1 MEIGEDTPK
10 PIKPE
15 ISVKVEPIPM
25 EVEPS
30 EKPSG
35 EEPVVEPSASDE
47 PMKEEVKTEPL
58 EDNIEEESME
68 VTPKPEPPELSGKTS
83 YSYLFFL
90 VKSHWGSSRFRLFT
104 NFHKFFVCKCSNLIN
119 FLVKSQWVVIFSQ
132 QEFSFLK

>member
-10 PIKPE
+10 PVKPE

-30 EKPSG
+30 EKPS
-35 EEPVVEPSASDE
+35 ENPVVDPSGTSDE
-47 PMKEEVKTEPL
+47 PMKEEVKTEPT
-58 EDNIEEESME
+58 EDIVEEESME

-90 VKSHWGSSRFRLFT
+90 VKSQWGSSRFRLFT
-104 NFHKFFVCKCSNLIN
+104 NFHKFFVCKGSNL
-119 FLVKSQWVVIFSQ
+119 KFSQ
-132 QEFSFLK
+132 FLSQ

>member
-10 PIKPE
+10 PVKPE

-30 EKPSG
+30 EKPLG
-35 EEPVVEPSASDE
+35 EESVVDPSGTSDE

-58 EDNIEEESME
+58 EDIVEEESME

-83 YSYLFFL
+83 YSYLFF
-90 VKSHWGSSRFRLFT
+90 V
-104 NFHKFFVCKCSNLIN
+104 
-119 FLVKSQWVVIFSQ
+119 VKSQWGKFQ
-132 QEFSFLK
+132 

>member
-10 PIKPE
+10 PVKPE

-35 EEPVVEPSASDE
+35 EEPVVEPSGTSDE

-58 EDNIEEESME
+58 EDIVEEESME
-68 VTPKPEPPELSGKTS
+68 VAPKPEPPELSGKTS

-90 VKSHWGSSRFRLFT
+90 VKSQWGSSRFRLFT
-104 NFHKFFVCKCSNLIN
+104 NFHKFFVCKGSNL
-119 FLVKSQWVVIFSQ
+119 KFSQ
-132 QEFSFLK
+132 FLFQ

>member
-1 MEIGEDTPK
+1 MDISCFNENVILIFLGNISMEIGEDTPK
-10 PIKPE
+10 PVKPE

-30 EKPSG
+30 EKPLG
-35 EEPVVEPSASDE
+35 EESVVDPSGTSDE

-58 EDNIEEESME
+58 EDIVEEESME

-90 VKSHWGSSRFRLFT
+90 VIYKW
-104 NFHKFFVCKCSNLIN
+104 CI
-119 FLVKSQWVVIFSQ
+119 
-132 QEFSFLK
+132 